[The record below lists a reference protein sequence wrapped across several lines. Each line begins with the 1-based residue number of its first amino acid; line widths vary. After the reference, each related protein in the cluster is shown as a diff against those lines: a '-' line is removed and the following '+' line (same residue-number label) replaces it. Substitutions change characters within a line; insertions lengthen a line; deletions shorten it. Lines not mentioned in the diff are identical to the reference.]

1 MKKLT
6 LLLVFILGLCIISC
20 KKEEPY
26 FKGFTDIIINTSNG
40 LGVSCDDAL
49 DVVVNSSYVRIYHT
63 KQSWVFFV
71 NNGSS
76 NIYISLEG
84 KLYTLKPTD
93 TLSLPLKLY

>member
-1 MKKLT
+1 MKRI
-6 LLLVFILGLCIISC
+6 LLLFSILGMLLTSC
-20 KKEEPY
+20 TKEEML

-71 NNGSS
+71 NNGTS
-76 NIYISLEG
+76 NIYISFNSR
-84 KLYTLKPTD
+84 LYTLEPRN
-93 TLSLPLKLY
+93 TLSLPLTVY